1 MSTADRQTWEDW
13 TAGLDDATRARAEA
27 LRATFARLGAGAPEA
42 WAQSQISE
50 NIPQLGRFVFL
61 RAVWREID
69 QWRDVHTV
77 PGLAGA
83 ATDEAI
89 ALAARV
95 ATRAAFEVALNIIQ
109 IIDDGRDTKTPGPT
123 PGWQLIERDGD
134 GTATG
139 RVLGRLYDSFLATDP
154 RQIQAED
161 ILGD

>member
-1 MSTADRQTWEDW
+1 VPTPSRPTWQEW
-13 TAGLDDATRARAEA
+13 IAELDDDTRARAEA
-27 LRATFARLGAGAPEA
+27 LRAAFARLGAGDPEA
-42 WAQSQISE
+42 WAHSQISE

-77 PGLAGA
+77 PGLAGV

-95 ATRAAFEVALNIIQ
+95 ATRTAFEVALNIIQ
-109 IIDDGRDTKTPGPT
+109 LIDDGGDTTASGPL
-123 PGWQLIERDGD
+123 PGWQLIERDSEGA
-134 GTATG
+134 ATG
-139 RVLGRLYDSFLATDP
+139 RVLDGLYESFLAADP
-154 RQIQAED
+154 RQLQAED